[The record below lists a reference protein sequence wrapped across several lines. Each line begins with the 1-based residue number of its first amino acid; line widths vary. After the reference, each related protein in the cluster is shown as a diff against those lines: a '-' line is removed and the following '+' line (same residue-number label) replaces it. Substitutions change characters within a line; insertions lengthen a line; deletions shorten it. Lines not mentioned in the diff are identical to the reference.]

1 MSGLSVGA
9 RAVVALL
16 LWGIVWMAGAGGP
29 LARAHAAPAT
39 EAVRS
44 VALRGEALHT
54 LDEACVLAGPGA
66 ADSVPPDDGPWL
78 HTRLPH
84 RWMDTHPG
92 YTGSIWYRFRVDLAG
107 VPKAAWAVY
116 LPRVSMNGQVWIN
129 GVALPFSG
137 SMTEPVTRNWYVPL
151 LFTVPSSLWRE
162 GANVIDV
169 RVASGH
175 AAREGLAPIAVGPL
189 TQVMPPYRWRHWIQV
204 DMMHFIHTALIT
216 SGLLMGLGWWRDRSQ
231 GAVAYMGLA
240 AFTWGLSTLLA
251 IRPEPLSD
259 PAFWEG
265 LRSTLTQWHQ
275 LALCAFFFR
284 VAACP
289 PRALARVF
297 GVLMLAVPAYHA
309 TVADFVRTAYV
320 YVAIYLIALVGMVLM
335 VRHVRRTRRP
345 DGGWLVLGCAV
356 LVPSGFHDMLVLTG
370 VLPFDS
376 VYLWGIVAPLL
387 IACNFVVLAGD
398 QARSRAALHELNS
411 TLASRVAEREAALR
425 ESFARL
431 SELERAQAATA
442 ERTRI
447 VQDMHDG
454 VGAHLTS
461 ALRQLQAAGGQP
473 PDLGLVTQTLR
484 DSLAQLK
491 LTIDAMSLSHG
502 DVAGLLASWRYRL
515 APRLE
520 AAGIALRWDVAPL
533 PVWPAGSPPVLR
545 QMQYILY
552 EALSN
557 VMQHAQATQLV
568 LSAHAGPEA
577 IEITLTDNGQ
587 GWDPG
592 VAPRGQ
598 GIVGMLGRAS
608 QIGVALHFDTPRTG
622 GLAVRLVLPLHA
634 PPEAPVG
641 VVEDGISSTA

>member
-1 MSGLSVGA
+1 MSGLLLRARTGAGLLGWMVVWAWWSVWPAAGA
-9 RAVVALL
+9 RAAVDPV
-16 LWGIVWMAGAGGP
+16 
-29 LARAHAAPAT
+29 
-39 EAVRS
+39 AVRS
-44 VALRGEALHT
+44 VPLHGEVLHQ
-54 LDEACVLAGPGA
+54 LDEACVLLGA
-66 ADSVPPDDGPWL
+66 RGADGVPPPDGPWL
-78 HTRLPH
+78 HTHLPH

-92 YTGSIWYRFRVDLAG
+92 HTGSMWYRFRVDLAG
-107 VPKAAWAVY
+107 VPKGPWAVY

-151 LFTVPSSLWRE
+151 LFTVPSTLWRD

-189 TQVMPPYRWRHWIQV
+189 EQVMQPYRWRRWIQV
-204 DMMHFIHTALIT
+204 DLMNFIHTALIT

-240 AFTWGLSTLLA
+240 AFTWGLSTLLM

-259 PAFWEG
+259 PSFWEG
-265 LRSTLTQWHQ
+265 LRSTLTHWYQ

-284 VAACP
+284 IADCP
-289 PRALARVF
+289 PRSLARVF
-297 GVLMLAVPAYHA
+297 GALMVLVAGYHA
-309 TVADFVRTAYV
+309 TAADFVRTGYV
-320 YVAIYLIALVGMVLM
+320 YGATYLIALVGMGLAIS
-335 VRHVRRTRRP
+335 HVIRTRRP
-345 DGGWLVLGCAV
+345 DGGWLVLGCAA
-356 LVPSGFHDMLVLTG
+356 LVPAAFHDMLIVTG
-370 VLPFDS
+370 ALPFDS
-376 VYLWGIVAPLL
+376 VYLMGIFGPVL

-398 QARSRAALHELNS
+398 QGRSRAALHELNR
-411 TLASRVAEREAALR
+411 TLATRVAEREAALR
-425 ESFARL
+425 DSFARL
-431 SELERAQAATA
+431 SALEKAQAATA
-442 ERTRI
+442 ERARI

-461 ALRQLQAAGGQP
+461 ALRQLQAPGARP
-473 PDLGLVTQTLR
+473 PDIGLVTQTLR

-491 LTIDAMSLSHG
+491 LTIDAMSLASG

-533 PVWPAGSPPVLR
+533 PTWPDGSPPALR
-545 QMQYILY
+545 QLQYILY

-557 VMQHAQATQLV
+557 VLQHAHATQLV
-568 LSAHAGPEA
+568 LAAHALPDA
-577 IEITLTDNGQ
+577 IEVTLTDNGC

-608 QIGVALHFDTPRTG
+608 QIGVALHFDTPRHG
-622 GLAVRLVLPLHA
+622 GLAVRLVLPLAATAAHPGPA
-634 PPEAPVG
+634 V
-641 VVEDGISSTA
+641 GISSST